1 MFVGSANN
9 EIGGISS
16 QSGASTSQPSA
27 PGQGRTPAHRQQQ
40 YQPTISTADPMGL
53 THVSINNLTNQNAR
67 SNACGDLIGQYF
79 SITLS
84 SSVLRKPSR
93 FFPRPCKLQASDKF

>member
-1 MFVGSANN
+1 MIRNIFKWFLGSANN

-53 THVSINNLTNQNAR
+53 THVSINFDQSKCAL
-67 SNACGDLIGQYF
+67 
-79 SITLS
+79 
-84 SSVLRKPSR
+84 
-93 FFPRPCKLQASDKF
+93 

>member
-1 MFVGSANN
+1 MNPVQPGPGRQTSPPGSANN

-53 THVSINNLTNQNAR
+53 THSYGSHLDSFPGHVSFKLAIL
-67 SNACGDLIGQYF
+67 DLIQ
-79 SITLS
+79 
-84 SSVLRKPSR
+84 
-93 FFPRPCKLQASDKF
+93 

>member
-1 MFVGSANN
+1 MIMKCSNGIFVGSANN

-40 YQPTISTADPMGL
+40 YQPTISAADPMGL
-53 THVSINNLTNQNAR
+53 THVSIIQNQ
-67 SNACGDLIGQYF
+67 
-79 SITLS
+79 TK
-84 SSVLRKPSR
+84 LR
-93 FFPRPCKLQASDKF
+93 LG

>member
-1 MFVGSANN
+1 MNHNLLFDNDCSILKLCPLGSASN

-16 QSGASTSQPSA
+16 QSGANTSQPSA

-53 THVSINNLTNQNAR
+53 THVSI
-67 SNACGDLIGQYF
+67 SF
-79 SITLS
+79 
-84 SSVLRKPSR
+84 
-93 FFPRPCKLQASDKF
+93 

>member
-53 THVSINNLTNQNAR
+53 THVSISNLTNQNAR
-67 SNACGDLIGQYF
+67 YKMRLRMWRFDWSIFLYNIIFF
-79 SITLS
+79 SLTEAI
-84 SSVLRKPSR
+84 
-93 FFPRPCKLQASDKF
+93 